1 MVEPVV
7 VILVDERRSAV
18 TVGDRPSGVGGAT
31 RGGLQVRQQYAES
44 ERRHRADHDP
54 EEERRAAR
62 PWGLI
67 AEHEKSVS
75 GCVAPALLST
85 ATIGTSQS
93 IGWQAFELSH
103 LLVEPSVHARYS
115 GLSTALTDGVNIRCI
130 CSEMS

>member
-1 MVEPVV
+1 MASGPVGSGLMVEPVV
-7 VILVDERRSAV
+7 VILVDERRFAV
-18 TVGDRPSGVGGAT
+18 TAGDRPSGVGGAT

-54 EEERRAAR
+54 KEERRAAR

-85 ATIGTSQS
+85 PTIGTSQS

-103 LLVEPSVHARYS
+103 LLVDPQYT
-115 GLSTALTDGVNIRCI
+115 LDIRI
-130 CSEMS
+130 CQQR